1 MMSKITTR
9 HVTHLNDVL
18 NDNVIRCA
26 ALIKGLSPPMRTS
39 TPGYPS
45 KTHAFSSEFYLSVEL
60 DTLNV
65 GGIGAEDYTVEAILD
80 TDSELEIR
88 GLFNSLN
95 KAMRDEVYVIFEAV
109 YLAVDKKQILLQGAR
124 AEITNLKQAAYFK
137 LISTGSMGK
146 P

>member
-1 MMSKITTR
+1 MSKITTR
-9 HVTHLNDVL
+9 QVTHLNDIL

-26 ALIKGLSPPMRTS
+26 ALIQGLSPPMHIDA
-39 TPGYPS
+39 PGYPS
-45 KTHAFSSEFYLSVEL
+45 KTHEFSNEFYISIEL

-65 GGIGAEDYTVEAILD
+65 GGIGTRDYVVEAILD

-109 YLAVDKKQILLQGAR
+109 YLAVDGPHILLQGAR
-124 AEITNLKQAAYFK
+124 AEITNLKQDAYFK
-137 LISTGSMGK
+137 MISSGSSGNL
-146 P
+146 